1 MGFWFDPARCEMA
14 LKNFFFWLALAAT
27 CAANAET
34 VTAPLV
40 SGVDQSTHIVIG
52 TVRRVSVVSFYND
65 ILYRLSPEPRL
76 LNSYTAA
83 QLEMDIDEVLYP
95 PGWKPVK
102 GVKYLFGDGLFTVEH
117 IRKDTVDKRLIFF
130 MRAQD
135 DNKILDKDY
144 IFYPTDANPL
154 GVPAQSVDKVRR
166 LIEDRVRREKDGA
179 VLSPR
184 D

>member
-1 MGFWFDPARCEMA
+1 MTV
-14 LKNFFFWLALAAT
+14 KNFFFWLALMVSGAAS
-27 CAANAET
+27 AET
-34 VTAPLV
+34 VAPLA

-65 ILYRLSPEPRL
+65 ILYRLNPEPRL

-95 PGWKPVK
+95 PGWKPAK
-102 GVKYLFGDGLFTVEH
+102 GVKYLFGDGLFTVAH
-117 IRKDTVDKRLIFF
+117 IRDDTVDKRLIFF

-135 DNKILDKDY
+135 DNKILDRDY
-144 IFYPTDANPL
+144 IFYATDASPL
-154 GVPAQSVDKVRR
+154 GVSTQSVDKVRR
-166 LIEDRVRREKDGA
+166 LIEERIRKEKDG
-179 VLSPR
+179 VSLSPR